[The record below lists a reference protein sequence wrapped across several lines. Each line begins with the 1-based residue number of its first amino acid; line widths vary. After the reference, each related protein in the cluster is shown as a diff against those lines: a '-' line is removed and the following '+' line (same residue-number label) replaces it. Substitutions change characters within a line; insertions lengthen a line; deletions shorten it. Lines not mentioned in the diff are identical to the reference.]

1 MKKVLLGST
10 ALLGAAMIF
19 ASPAAAEMEVNISGF
34 LKAEFW
40 GVDQDVDDARDY
52 VFGVDDSE
60 FHVKAK
66 NTADNGL
73 TYGVN
78 LEFEL
83 QDDVSM
89 DEGYL
94 WFSGDNWG
102 TLQFGGNDGVLA
114 DMPYSG
120 DFSLTAA
127 FGYDGGLGAVWN
139 FQNSIYFPSAA
150 GTSDDQAKINYYS
163 PRFSGIQ
170 LGVTYQPDSGQAQ
183 VGSDSL
189 SASDGDDEDVFQVG
203 LNFVDTINGI
213 DIGIGGAYST
223 SSIEDGSGVA
233 GVSQSAG
240 NLSLQNLISNDL
252 FSDDFTDL
260 TTAEQ
265 AIVSAAAPSDAVT
278 AVAELEDTEGIHVGF
293 NVGFSGFSFGA
304 SYGDNFD
311 SGCVKGVSG
320 CDGGNFYEVAGA
332 YATGPFTVSLGWFH
346 GERDLTTTTDE
357 ETDIISIGA
366 KYALA
371 PGAVIIGEVN
381 FVDEDGTGTTKN
393 DGTTYMVGTQI
404 SF

>member
-1 MKKVLLGST
+1 MRRVLLGST

-19 ASPAAAEMEVNISGF
+19 AGPAAAEMETTFSGF

-40 GVDQDVDDARDY
+40 GASQDVDDARDY

-73 TYGVN
+73 SYGVN

-83 QDDVSM
+83 GSSVSM

-94 WFSGDNWG
+94 WFSGDDWG
-102 TLQFGGNDGVLA
+102 TIQLGGNDGVLA

-139 FQNSIYFPSAA
+139 FQNEIYFPSAA
-150 GTSDDQAKINYYS
+150 GTYGDQAKINYYS

-170 LGVTYQPDSGQAQ
+170 FGITYMVDSGQAT

-189 SASDGDDEDVFQVG
+189 DSDSAVGATFLDDGTTLITAAGSDNQDEDIIQIG

-223 SSIEDGSGVA
+223 SSPESGSTA
-233 GVSQSAG
+233 GR
-240 NLSLQNLISNDL
+240 
-252 FSDDFTDL
+252 
-260 TTAEQ
+260 
-265 AIVSAAAPSDAVT
+265 
-278 AVAELEDTEGIHVGF
+278 EDTEGLHVGF
-293 NVGFSGFSFGA
+293 NIGFSGFTFGA
-304 SYGDNFD
+304 SYADNFD
-311 SGCVKGVSG
+311 SGCSVAG
-320 CDGGNFYEVAGA
+320 CDGGQFYEVAGG
-332 YATGPFTVSLGWFH
+332 YSTGPWTVGIGWFH
-346 GERDLTTTTDE
+346 GEKDIDTTTDE
-357 ETDIISIGA
+357 ETDIISLTA
-366 KYALA
+366 KYSLA
-371 PGAVIIGEVN
+371 PGAVLISEIN
-381 FVDEDGTGTTKN
+381 FVDEDGPTNN
-393 DGTTYMVGTQI
+393 DGTAYMIGTQI